1 MADFIQSKV
10 YLIHQTQAPKPT
22 NDTKPTQPKTGG
34 EITEEQSKPKAP
46 QNNTNN
52 GEVDD
57 EAGAKRVVGSVS
69 VKRRLTNLGVNTAL
83 SAATYV
89 FQEQEFKQ
97 NYIGNSRGAM
107 KIQQKKQIVAGTAQI
122 VTSAASAGF
131 TAAALGNPYILAIYA
146 VGQVVELSNRVL
158 TYVQELKQYN
168 MERDKE
174 IYESRYTRDR
184 LVRDVYN
191 RR

>member
-34 EITEEQSKPKAP
+34 EITEEQNKPKAP
-46 QNNTNN
+46 NNNANN
-52 GEVDD
+52 GEADD

-83 SAATYV
+83 STFTYIN
-89 FQEQEFKQ
+89 QNNEFIQ
-97 NYIGNSRGAM
+97 NYVGNSRGAM
-107 KIQQKKQIVAGTAQI
+107 KLQQRKQIVAGIAQLG
-122 VTSAASAGF
+122 TSAASAGF
-131 TAAALGNPYILAIYA
+131 TAAALSNPYIIAIYA

-158 TYVQELKQYN
+158 TYVQELKHYN

>member
-34 EITEEQSKPKAP
+34 EITEEQNKPKAP
-46 QNNTNN
+46 KNNTNN

-83 SAATYV
+83 STFTYIN
-89 FQEQEFKQ
+89 QNNEFIQ
-97 NYIGNSRGAM
+97 NYVGNSRGAM
-107 KIQQKKQIVAGTAQI
+107 KIQQRRQFATGLAQLG
-122 VTSAASAGF
+122 TSAASTGF
-131 TAAALGNPYILAIYA
+131 TAAALGNPAIIAIYA
-146 VGQVVELSNRVL
+146 VGQVMELANRTL
-158 TYVQELKQYN
+158 IYFQEMKQYN

-174 IYESRYTRDR
+174 LYESRYTRDR
-184 LVRDVYN
+184 LVRNVYN